1 VRQITGWEKI
11 VITTYATCASL
22 FHLYTAATGIL
33 PSRYQR
39 GFHLFFL
46 LPLAFLFFPATK
58 RSPQDRIPVLDWVLA
73 FLAAVPSLFVI
84 IEAQRLESR
93 WEFVSPVFTS
103 EVVIGI
109 LLLIVLLEAVRR
121 AVASAMAWLALLA
134 ILYLFFG
141 HYLPGI
147 LYHRPYTLKQVI
159 EICYL
164 VVDDGIYGSI
174 TGISAVYVSIFVIF
188 GAFIYEMGLGQYF
201 IDLAIRVAGR
211 RTGGPAQ
218 IAVISSGCFG
228 TISGSA
234 VANVMVDG
242 WYTIPLMRKI
252 GYRAPL
258 AAAIEAA
265 ASTGGQLM
273 PPVMGAAA
281 FLMAEITH
289 IPYLSICVAAAIPAV
304 LYYFSLGT
312 VIHLEALKHRLK
324 PLSELDAVSSSA
336 LIKDSYMLL
345 PVVGLV
351 AFMIQG
357 YSPFNAAFKGI
368 VIAVAVSF
376 FKRKTWMTP
385 GKTVAALVSGAK
397 DMIMVA
403 GACACAGLII
413 SVAVNT
419 GFALKFTSLV
429 VSFSQGNFVIASGLI
444 MVSALILG
452 MGVPTTAA
460 YVLAVAVGGPALIRM
475 GGELLSVHLF
485 VFYFAILACVTPP
498 VALAA
503 YAAAGIAKIDP
514 LKTGLEASKLV
525 FAGYIIPYM
534 VIYNPGL
541 MLRGSF
547 IEIFLSIALAFFASF
562 FVAVAMVGYGTKG
575 PLNFLER
582 SLALAAAVILPLP
595 IIFDRASSFFVA
607 LGFVALFM
615 AQQRLSKRRV
625 MFAMAT
631 QPQQMKERLNEEQA
645 GE

>member
-1 VRQITGWEKI
+1 MRQLTGWERI

-22 FHLYTAATGIL
+22 FHLYTAATGVL
-33 PSRYQR
+33 ASRYQR

-46 LPLAFLFFPATK
+46 IPLAFLLFPATK
-58 RSPQDRIPVLDWVLA
+58 RSPQDRIPALDWVLA

-93 WEFVSPVFTS
+93 WEFVTPVFTS

-109 LLLIVLLEAVRR
+109 ILIILLLEAVRR

-134 ILYLFFG
+134 IFYLFFG

-147 LYHRPYTLKQVI
+147 LYHRPYTLKQAV

-174 TGISAVYVSIFVIF
+174 TGVSAVYVSIFVIF

-201 IDLAIRVAGR
+201 IDFAIRVAGK

-218 IAVISSGCFG
+218 IAVISSSCFG

-242 WYTIPLMRKI
+242 WYTIPLMKKV
-252 GYRAPL
+252 GYRAHF
-258 AAAIEAA
+258 AGAVEAA

-289 IPYLSICVAAAIPAV
+289 IPYLSICIAAAIPAV

-312 VIHLEALKHRLK
+312 IIHLEALKYRLK
-324 PLSELDAVSSSA
+324 SLSELEAVPLSA
-336 LIKDSYMLL
+336 LIKDSYMIL
-345 PVVGLV
+345 PIVGLL
-351 AFMIQG
+351 AYLIIG
-357 YSPFNAAFKGI
+357 YSPFKAAFMAI
-368 VIAVAVSF
+368 LIAVAISF
-376 FKRKTWMTP
+376 FKRRTWMTP
-385 GKTVAALVSGAK
+385 GKIVAALESSAK

-419 GFALKFTSLV
+419 GLALKFTSLV
-429 VSFSQGNFVIASGLI
+429 ISFSQGNFIIALALI
-444 MVSALILG
+444 MVSAVILG
-452 MGVPTTAA
+452 MGLPTTAA
-460 YVLAVAVGGPALIRM
+460 YVLAVSVGGPALIKM

-503 YAAAGIAKIDP
+503 YAAASIAKTDP
-514 LKTGLEASKLV
+514 LKTGFEASKLV
-525 FAGYIIPYM
+525 LAGYIIPYM

-541 MLRGSF
+541 MLRGTF
-547 IEIFLSIALAFFASF
+547 TEIFLSIALALFTTF
-562 FVAVAMVGYGTKG
+562 FVAVSMEGYGTTG

-582 SLALAAAVILPLP
+582 SLAFAAAIILPFP

-607 LGFVALFM
+607 LGLLALFIV
-615 AQQRLSKRRV
+615 QQRLKKRK
-625 MFAMAT
+625 MMLAMA
-631 QPQQMKERLNEEQA
+631 PNPAKEGTPEGRTDR
-645 GE
+645 